1 MLAALVFGNA
11 MASEPDKHSKS
22 TDMDNLELTQEWD
35 KVFPESDKVDHAK
48 VTFHNRYGITLAADL
63 YKPKNASGRLAAVA
77 VSGPYGAVKEPGVG
91 PLCADACR
99 TRFPDRG
106 VRSLVL
112 RREQRYAALPDIA

>member
-63 YKPKNASGRLAAVA
+63 YKPKNASAVW
-77 VSGPYGAVKEPGVG
+77 
-91 PLCADACR
+91 
-99 TRFPDRG
+99 
-106 VRSLVL
+106 
-112 RREQRYAALPDIA
+112 LP